1 MKIDRDVVLEIAKLA
16 RIELREEELDLFVH
30 QLQDILQYIEKLN
43 EVKQPAEPFSFR
55 NVLPSALRP
64 DEVLPSLYVE
74 EALRNAPK
82 RVKRFFKVPRI
93 IP

>member
-1 MKIDRDVVLEIAKLA
+1 MKIDRDVVLTIARLA
-16 RIELREEELDLFVH
+16 NIELKEDEVDLFAR

-43 EVKQPAEPFSFR
+43 QVKQPPEPFSFS
-55 NVLPSALRP
+55 NVLPFASRP
-64 DEVLPSLYVE
+64 DTVLPSLPVE
-74 EALRNAPK
+74 EALRNAPE